1 MIGVAKKAKDF
12 FLTGEINMK
21 KMIAAFAATALLA
34 FSAVAFVGCGGESDE
49 DLIRGALTEELETI
63 KTLDDATIA
72 EMTSTMNA
80 STFATYGI
88 DPSEFMKTYLEG
100 FDYSI
105 DEVIVDG
112 DTAKAT
118 VTLTCKSFSAYESI
132 LEANTNKAIETQDIS
147 SMNEAQINE
156 LVGNIMMDSLKEV
169 QPVACKPFTIEY
181 TNADGEWTPTAA
193 SEQAISTALLTN

>member
-1 MIGVAKKAKDF
+1 
-12 FLTGEINMK
+12 MK

-72 EMTSTMNA
+72 QMTGTMNT

-105 DEVIVDG
+105 DSVTVDG

-118 VTLTCKSFSAYESI
+118 VTLTCKSFSAYEST
-132 LEANTNKAIETQDIS
+132 LEANTKKAIETQDVA
-147 SMNEAQINE
+147 SMNQTQINE
-156 LVGNIMMDSLKEV
+156 LVGKIMMDSLKEV
-169 QPVACKPFTIEY
+169 QPVACDPITIEY
-181 TNADGEWTPTAA
+181 TNADGAWTPTAA